1 MNEPEHRF
9 LWSLMKMWSCGI
21 DDPRITDMDPVLKIW
36 YYYQWLGDQRDDAE
50 LAKNHAYLLGSFSNP
65 EAVQDL
71 MSRNTHESSDEELE
85 ESMKM
90 VSETDIRA
98 LPAQNQPTNRR
109 RRHRAVLKE

>member
-21 DDPRITDMDPVLKIW
+21 DDPRIADMDPVLKIW

-50 LAKNHAYLLGSFSNP
+50 LAKNHAYLLGSFTNP
-65 EAVQDL
+65 EAVQEL
-71 MSRNTHESSDEELE
+71 MGRNTHESTDEDLE
-85 ESMKM
+85 ESMKI
-90 VSETDIRA
+90 VQDTDIRA
-98 LPAQNQPTNRR
+98 LQAPPPQSRR